1 MLKKIVIAED
11 DDAIAHMVGM
21 ALGDAG
27 FLCIRA
33 RDGQEALQITK
44 MHQPDV
50 LVLDVMMPRMDG
62 RQVAS
67 KLKEDMLLSKIPILM
82 LTALGDVDSKV
93 AGLDAGADD
102 YVSKPFDLRELAA
115 RIRALIR
122 ANQRERD
129 RNGTTDLPGSQGVD
143 EHIQKLLAGAEEMAV
158 LQIGVYN
165 FSKFVARARQGESV
179 FVDALLVD
187 SLAFIKSMANALLT
201 ELRAQGGAFLG
212 HLGGTDFIASCEA
225 SKLEGFSKALVEGFD
240 AQWKSWV
247 GGEAN
252 GTEVPLRLV
261 IGAALSEGVS
271 SEDELGARLAAA
283 TRNARTTE
291 GSNYV
296 VWSE

>member
-62 RQVAS
+62 REVAS
-67 KLKEDMLLSKIPILM
+67 KLKEDVLLSKIPILM
-82 LTALGDVDSKV
+82 LTALSDVDSKV

-129 RNGTTDLPGSQGVD
+129 RNGTTDLPGSLGID
-143 EHIQKLLAGAEEMAV
+143 EHIQALLASDDEMAV
-158 LQIGVYN
+158 VQIGVHD
-165 FSKFVARARQGESV
+165 FSEFVAKVGHSESL
-179 FVDALLVD
+179 FVD
-187 SLAFIKSMANALLT
+187 SLGFIKAFANFTLT
-201 ELRAQGGAFLG
+201 ELRGQEGAFLG
-212 HLGGTDFIASCEA
+212 HLGGTDFVASCHA
-225 SKLEGFSKALVEGFD
+225 SKLDAFLSAIKQGFD
-240 AQWKSWV
+240 ANWKSWV
-247 GGEAN
+247 GSDEAPAV
-252 GTEVPLRLV
+252 TLRV
-261 IGAALSEGVS
+261 VMGAAHTAGAKN
-271 SEDELGARLAAA
+271 EDVLGERLAAA
-283 TRNARTTE
+283 TRDARAAE
-291 GSNYV
+291 GSSHV

>member
-62 RQVAS
+62 REVAS
-67 KLKEDMLLSKIPILM
+67 KLKGDVLLSKIPILM
-82 LTALGDVDSKV
+82 LTALSDVDSKV

-102 YVSKPFDLRELAA
+102 YISKPFDLRELAA

-129 RNGTTDLPGSQGVD
+129 RNATTDLPGSQGID
-143 EHIQKLLAGAEEMAV
+143 EHIQTLLSGDGDMAV
-158 LQIGVYN
+158 VQIGVHD
-165 FSKFVARARQGESV
+165 FGEFVTRVGHN
-179 FVDALLVD
+179 DALFVD
-187 SLAFIKSMANALLT
+187 SLAFIKALANFMLT
-201 ELRAQGGAFLG
+201 ELRAHGGAFLG

-225 SKLEGFSKALVEGFD
+225 SKLEGFLASLEQGFD
-240 AQWKSWV
+240 ANWQGWV
-247 GGEAN
+247 GETTGESV
-252 GTEVPLRLV
+252 EPLRLV
-261 IGAALSEGVS
+261 LGAVLTGVVKD
-271 SEDELGARLAAA
+271 EDVLGGRLVSASRSARLA
-283 TRNARTTE
+283 E
-291 GSNYV
+291 GSNHV

>member
-33 RDGQEALQITK
+33 RDGLEALQITK

-50 LVLDVMMPRMDG
+50 LVLDVMMPHMDG
-62 RQVAS
+62 RQVAQ
-67 KLKEDMLLSKIPILM
+67 KLKEDVLLSKIPILM
-82 LTALGDVDSKV
+82 LTALSDIDSKV

-129 RNGTTDLPGSQGVD
+129 RNGTTDLPGSLGID
-143 EHIQKLLAGAEEMAV
+143 EHIQSLLASEQEMAV
-158 LQIGVYN
+158 LQIGVDD
-165 FSKFVARARQGESV
+165 FGEFVARAGHSDSL
-179 FVDALLVD
+179 FVD
-187 SLAFIKSMANALLT
+187 SLAFIKSLANFILT
-201 ELRAQGGAFLG
+201 ELRAQKGSFLG
-212 HLGGTDFIASCEA
+212 HLGGTDFIASCEV
-225 SKLEGFSKALVEGFD
+225 SKLDAFLKALISGFD
-240 AQWKSWV
+240 AQRDGWMGDVISAE
-247 GGEAN
+247 GA
-252 GTEVPLRLV
+252 PLRMV
-261 IGAALSEGVS
+261 IGATSVAGAENEDALGE
-271 SEDELGARLAAA
+271 RLASA
-283 TRNARTTE
+283 TRDARASE

>member
-67 KLKEDMLLSKIPILM
+67 KLKEDVLLSKIPILM
-82 LTALGDVDSKV
+82 LTALSDVDSKV

-129 RNGTTDLPGSQGVD
+129 RNGTTDLPGSLGID
-143 EHIQKLLAGAEEMAV
+143 EHIQSLLAGSDNMAV
-158 LQIGVYN
+158 VQIGVDD
-165 FSKFVARARQGESV
+165 FSEFVARVGHSESL
-179 FVDALLVD
+179 FVD
-187 SLAFIKSMANALLT
+187 SLAFIKSFANFMLT
-201 ELRAQGGAFLG
+201 ELRAQGGTFLG

-225 SKLEGFSKALVEGFD
+225 SKLEGFLQALKQGFD
-240 AQWKSWV
+240 SNWESWV
-247 GGEAN
+247 GAA
-252 GTEVPLRLV
+252 TEEGGAPLRLV
-261 IGAALSEGVS
+261 LGAALTGAVEN
-271 SEDELGARLAAA
+271 EDALGERLASA
-283 TRNARTTE
+283 TRSARAAE
-291 GSNYV
+291 GSNHV

>member
-50 LVLDVMMPRMDG
+50 LVLDIMMPRMDG

-67 KLKEDMLLSKIPILM
+67 KLKEDVLLSKIPILM
-82 LTALGDVDSKV
+82 LTALSDVDSKV

-129 RNGTTDLPGSQGVD
+129 RNGTSDLPGSQGID
-143 EHIQKLLAGAEEMAV
+143 EHIQTLLSSSADMAV
-158 LQIGVYN
+158 VQIGVDD
-165 FSKFVARARQGESV
+165 FSEFVTRIGHSDSL
-179 FVDALLVD
+179 FVD
-187 SLAFIKSMANALLT
+187 SLAFIKSLANFMLT
-201 ELRAQGGAFLG
+201 ELRAQEGTFLG
-212 HLGGTDFIASCEA
+212 HLGGTDFIASCET
-225 SKLEGFSKALVEGFD
+225 SKLAGFLASLQEGFD
-240 AQWKSWV
+240 ANWPGWV
-247 GGEAN
+247 GGA
-252 GTEVPLRLV
+252 TEEGVAPLRLV
-261 IGAALSEGVS
+261 IGAAKTGDVDN
-271 SEDELGARLAAA
+271 EDALGERLASA
-283 TRNARTTE
+283 TRSARAAE
-291 GSNYV
+291 GSNHV
-296 VWSE
+296 IWSE

>member
-62 RQVAS
+62 KQVAS
-67 KLKEDMLLSKIPILM
+67 KLKEDVLLSKIPILM
-82 LTALGDVDSKV
+82 LTALSDVDSKV

-129 RNGTTDLPGSQGVD
+129 RNGTTDLPGSQGID
-143 EHIQKLLAGAEEMAV
+143 EHIQTLLSGSKEMAV
-158 LQIGVYN
+158 VQIGVN
-165 FSKFVARARQGESV
+165 DFSEFASRVGNSDSL
-179 FVDALLVD
+179 FVD
-187 SLAFIKSMANALLT
+187 SLAFIKSLANFLLT
-201 ELRAQGGAFLG
+201 ELRAQEGAFLG
-212 HLGGTDFIASCEA
+212 HLGGTDFIASCDA
-225 SKLEGFSKALVEGFD
+225 SKLGGFLTSLQEGFD
-240 AQWKSWV
+240 ANWQSWI
-247 GGEAN
+247 GGATNES
-252 GTEVPLRLV
+252 GEPLRL
-261 IGAALSEGVS
+261 IQGAVLTGAVDN
-271 SEDELGARLAAA
+271 EDVLGERLASA
-283 TRNARTTE
+283 TRSARAAE
-291 GSNYV
+291 GSSHV
-296 VWSE
+296 VWTE

>member
-67 KLKEDMLLSKIPILM
+67 KLKEDVLLSKIPILM
-82 LTALGDVDSKV
+82 LTALSDVDSKV

-129 RNGTTDLPGSQGVD
+129 RNGTTDLPGSQGID
-143 EHIQKLLAGAEEMAV
+143 EHIQTLLSGDDEMAV
-158 LQIGVYN
+158 VQIGVHD
-165 FSKFVARARQGESV
+165 FSKFAMRVGNSDSL
-179 FVDALLVD
+179 FVD
-187 SLAFIKSMANALLT
+187 SLAFIKALANFLLT
-201 ELRAQGGAFLG
+201 ELRAQEGKFLG
-212 HLGGTDFIASCEA
+212 HLGGTDFIASCKA
-225 SKLEGFSKALVEGFD
+225 SKMNSFLASLQQGFD
-240 AQWKSWV
+240 ENWQGWV
-247 GGEAN
+247 GGASSESD
-252 GTEVPLRLV
+252 EPLRLV
-261 IGAALSEGVS
+261 
-271 SEDELGARLAAA
+271 LGAVLTDTVENEDVLGKRLAAA
-283 TRNARTTE
+283 TRSARAAE
-291 GSNYV
+291 GSNHV

>member
-44 MHQPDV
+44 MHQPDA

-62 RQVAS
+62 RQVAA
-67 KLKEDMLLSKIPILM
+67 KLKEDVLLSKIPILM

-102 YVSKPFDLRELAA
+102 YVAKPFDLRELAA
-115 RIRALIR
+115 RVRALIR
-122 ANQRERD
+122 ASQRERD
-129 RNGTTDLPGSQGVD
+129 RNGTTDLPGSLGID
-143 EHIQKLLAGAEEMAV
+143 EHMQKLLRGTDDMAV
-158 LQIGVYN
+158 VQIGVDN
-165 FSKFVARARQGESV
+165 FSDFVARVGHSESL
-179 FVDALLVD
+179 FVD
-187 SLAFIKSMANALLT
+187 SLAFIKSLANFILT
-201 ELRAQGGAFLG
+201 QLRGQEGNFLG

-225 SKLEGFSKALVEGFD
+225 NKLDGFVAALIEGFD
-240 AQWKSWV
+240 ENWQSWV
-247 GGEAN
+247 GDASDSSS
-252 GTEVPLRLV
+252 VPMRLV
-261 IGAALSEGVS
+261 IGVALTSGVEN
-271 SEDELGARLAAA
+271 EDVLGERLAAA
-283 TRNARTTE
+283 TRSARAAE
-291 GSNYV
+291 GSNHV